1 VTTGRLYLSRA
12 AARRRDRAVAF
23 LTGLPAGTE
32 VLIVSASRGAADDV
46 ARELARRTP
55 ATFGIHRFS
64 LTQLAARLA
73 ATRLAASGLA
83 PATALGRHAIAAR
96 AVFEARQAGALDYFS
111 PVAAMPGF
119 APALTRTLQDLRM
132 ADVRAGAIRNAG
144 EGGPDIAGLYDA
156 AVAQFALGGSAD
168 RASLFRVARDV
179 LESGA
184 AFCERKA
191 ILLTDVG
198 VDTPVERAFVE
209 TLLERASIWLAC
221 TPTDDVAVRRA
232 LEAIASTTERDE
244 EVGSGELNR
253 LRQFL
258 FQSTEPPRVERGNDV
273 VFFSAPG

>member
-1 VTTGRLYLSRA
+1 LRE
-12 AARRRDRAVAF
+12 
-23 LTGLPAGTE
+23 LPAGSE
-32 VLIVSASRGAADDV
+32 VVIVSASRGAADDV

-96 AVFEARQAGALDYFS
+96 AVFESRQAGALGYFS

-119 APALTRTLQDLRM
+119 APALTRTLHDLRM
-132 ADVRAGAIRNAG
+132 ADVAPNAIGTAGQ
-144 EGGPDIAGLYDA
+144 GGPDLAALYEA
-156 AVAQFALGGSAD
+156 AIAQFTLGGTAD
-168 RASLFRVARDV
+168 RASLFRVAHDV
-179 LESGA
+179 LESGT

-209 TLLERASIWLAC
+209 ILLERASIWLAC
-221 TPTDDVAVRRA
+221 TPTDDVAVRRV

-244 EVGSGELNR
+244 EVGRGELE
-253 LRQFL
+253 RQ
-258 FQSTEPPRVERGNDV
+258 S
-273 VFFSAPG
+273 